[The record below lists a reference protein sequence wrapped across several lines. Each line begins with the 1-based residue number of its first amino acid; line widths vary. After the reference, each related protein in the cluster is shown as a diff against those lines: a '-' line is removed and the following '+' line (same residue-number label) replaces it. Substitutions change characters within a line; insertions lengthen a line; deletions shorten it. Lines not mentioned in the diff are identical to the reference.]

1 MNLLEP
7 WVLLRIIAGIVT
19 TAFFVRAAV
28 TSVRVLRHFD
38 LESYAEG
45 QLALERQV
53 ELASTFVRVATGLQI
68 ASLALSSLAADRL
81 SHGIR
86 GAMCAYG
93 VFNANEWGFR
103 ALGSTVLVAVLGG
116 ILAQIYAFDARTTSL
131 VLVRKLSVFTL
142 ILAPLAALD
151 LGLTCAFLLK
161 LDLSITASCCSVQL
175 DAAAA
180 GNGGFAHGP
189 RIIAATLAPIA
200 IVAAIAVSLLALRRP
215 KAPLVFAAGALSLFA
230 FPLAIGAAVLEVAP
244 YAFELPQHVCP
255 FCLLKADVFGIGYPL
270 FGSILLAVIWGAGA
284 AVVALIARGSAA
296 KEAFEAFATSR
307 LRREIVAWSVCLI
320 LCILPV
326 VRYAWVTGAVSLF
339 P

>member
-19 TAFFVRAAV
+19 TVFFARAAA

-45 QLALERQV
+45 QLALERRV
-53 ELASTFVRVATGLQI
+53 ELASTFVRIATVVQI

-81 SHGIR
+81 SRGIR

-103 ALGSTVLVAVLGG
+103 ALACTVMVAVLGG

-131 VLVRKLSVFTL
+131 ALVRKLSVSTL

-151 LGLTCAFLLK
+151 LALTSMFLLK

-189 RIIAATLAPIA
+189 RIIAATLASVA
-200 IVAAIAVSLLALRRP
+200 IVAAMAVAFAALRRP
-215 KAPLVFAAGALSLFA
+215 KAPLVVAAGVFALVA
-230 FPLAIGAAVLEVAP
+230 FPLAVGAAVLEVAP
-244 YAFELPQHVCP
+244 YVFELPQHVCP
-255 FCLLKADVFGIGYPL
+255 FCLLKADVLGIGYPL
-270 FGSILLAVIWGAGA
+270 FGSILLAVIWAGGA
-284 AVVALIARGSAA
+284 AVVALVARESASRD
-296 KEAFEAFATSR
+296 AFESFVRSR
-307 LRREIVAWSVCLI
+307 LRREIVAWSICVI

>member
-19 TAFFVRAAV
+19 TAFFVRAAT

-53 ELASTFVRVATGLQI
+53 ELASTFVRVATVMQI
-68 ASLALSSLAADRL
+68 GSLALSSLAADRL
-81 SHGIR
+81 SRGIR

-103 ALGSTVLVAVLGG
+103 ALASTVLIAVLGG
-116 ILAQIYAFDARTTSL
+116 VLAQVYAFDARTTTL
-131 VLVRKLSVFTL
+131 ALVRKLSVFTL
-142 ILAPLAALD
+142 ILAPLATLD
-151 LGLTCAFLLK
+151 LALTSAFLLK

-200 IVAAIAVSLLALRRP
+200 IAIAIAVAFAALRRP
-215 KAPLVFAAGALSLFA
+215 KPPLVFAAGVFALIA
-230 FPLAIGAAVLEVAP
+230 FPLALGAAVLEVAP

-255 FCLLKADVFGIGYPL
+255 FCLLKADVLGIGYPL

-284 AVVALIARGSAA
+284 AVVALLARAA
-296 KEAFEAFATSR
+296 AAREVFESFVRSR
-307 LRREIVAWSVCLI
+307 LRREIAAWSICVI
-320 LCILPV
+320 LCVLPV
-326 VRYAWVTGAVSLF
+326 ARYAWLTRAVSLF

>member
-1 MNLLEP
+1 VNLLEP
-7 WVLLRIIAGIVT
+7 WVLLRVIAGIVT
-19 TAFFVRAAV
+19 TAFFVRAAA

-38 LESYAEG
+38 LGSYAEG

-53 ELASTFVRVATGLQI
+53 ELASTFVRVATAMQF
-68 ASLALSSLAADRL
+68 ASLALSALAADRL

-103 ALGSTVLVAVLGG
+103 ALASTVLVAVLGG
-116 ILAQIYAFDARTTSL
+116 ILAQIYAFDARTTNL
-131 VLVRKLSVFTL
+131 ALVRKLSVFTL
-142 ILAPLAALD
+142 ILAPLAAVD
-151 LGLTCAFLLK
+151 LALTSAFLLK

-189 RIIAATLAPIA
+189 RILAATLAPIA
-200 IVAAIAVSLLALRRP
+200 IVVAMAVAFAALRRP
-215 KAPLVFAAGALSLFA
+215 KAPLVFAAGLFALVA
-230 FPLAIGAAVLEVAP
+230 FPLAVGAAVLEVAP

-255 FCLLKADVFGIGYPL
+255 FCLLKADVLGIGYPL
-270 FGSILLAVIWGAGA
+270 FGSILFAVIWGAGA
-284 AVVALIARGSAA
+284 AVVALIARDSAA
-296 KEAFEAFATSR
+296 REAFESFVRSR
-307 LRREIVAWSVCLI
+307 LRREIAAWSICLI